1 MGLPVT
7 SSRKRAEKDF
17 EFEAKNV
24 FSERKEMLKNYTV
37 ASATHI
43 GHANLRV
50 ADLDR
55 ALSFY
60 RDVLGFQVRATPRGG
75 TMVVLGA
82 NESSLDLALMA
93 LPGGSPPP
101 VNCTGLDHLAF
112 RYPSRRELARAYHQ
126 LRDCGIAL
134 TEATDYGT
142 NQSLYCSDPDGN
154 GVELYWQAPL
164 EQGQLPTQNKPLDL
178 ERLLAELDKPEPPL
192 TETTDV
198 P

>member
-1 MGLPVT
+1 LSSSLT
-7 SSRKRAEKDF
+7 SF
-17 EFEAKNV
+17 
-24 FSERKEMLKNYTV
+24 ERKERKETMEKYTI

-43 GHANLRV
+43 GHANLKV
-50 ADLDR
+50 ADPER

-75 TMVVLGA
+75 EMVVLGA
-82 NESSLDLALMA
+82 SGSSLDLALMA

-101 VNCTGLDHLAF
+101 ANCTGLDHLAL
-112 RYPSRRELARAYHQ
+112 RYPSRRELARAYRR
-126 LRDCGIAL
+126 LNECGIAL

-154 GVELYWQAPL
+154 GIELYWQAPL
-164 EQGQLPTQNKPLDL
+164 QVGQFPSQHKPLDL
-178 ERLLAELDKPEPPL
+178 ASLLAELDTPESPQG
-192 TETTDV
+192 EATDV

>member
-1 MGLPVT
+1 L
-7 SSRKRAEKDF
+7 K
-17 EFEAKNV
+17 
-24 FSERKEMLKNYTV
+24 ERKETMEQYTI

-82 NESSLDLALMA
+82 NESSLDLALTA

-101 VNCTGLDHLAF
+101 ANCTGLDHLAF
-112 RYPSRRELARAYHQ
+112 RYPSRRELARAYRQ
-126 LRDCGIAL
+126 LRECGIAL

-154 GVELYWQAPL
+154 GVELYWQVPL
-164 EQGQLPTQNKPLDL
+164 EEGQLPSQHKPLDL
-178 ERLLAELDKPEPPL
+178 ARLLAELDTPEPSL
-192 TETTDV
+192 GGTADV
-198 P
+198 S

>member
-1 MGLPVT
+1 M
-7 SSRKRAEKDF
+7 EQ
-17 EFEAKNV
+17 
-24 FSERKEMLKNYTV
+24 YTI

-50 ADLDR
+50 TDLDR

-60 RDVLGFQVRATPRGG
+60 RDVLGFQVQATPRGG

-82 NESSLDLALMA
+82 NESSLDLALTA

-101 VNCTGLDHLAF
+101 SNCTGLDHLAF
-112 RYPSRRELARAYHQ
+112 RYPSRRELARAYRQ
-126 LRDCGIAL
+126 LRECGIAL

-154 GVELYWQAPL
+154 GVELYWQVPL
-164 EQGQLPTQNKPLDL
+164 EEGQLPSQHKPLDL
-178 ERLLAELDKPEPPL
+178 ARLLAELDTPEPSL
-192 TETTDV
+192 GGTADV
-198 P
+198 S